1 MPSSTLHPLTA
12 RRTLAH
18 THTPRPQNEVKFSG
32 FAEFKKVY
40 FMPFLVTFQKL
51 AVEKGVC
58 KDEAEMKV
66 KGKRMAGALMKWIKT
81 NFDEL
86 QFYSLET
93 YMLDGADTDAKYKD
107 IQFAVNLAFVRYQD
121 ADPYF
126 YFIQDAF
133 TSVRAEEGAQ
143 G

>member
-1 MPSSTLHPLTA
+1 
-12 RRTLAH
+12 
-18 THTPRPQNEVKFSG
+18 
-32 FAEFKKVY
+32 
-40 FMPFLVTFQKL
+40 MPFLVTFQKL

-58 KDEAEMKV
+58 KDDAEMKV
-66 KGKRMAGALMKWIKT
+66 KGKRMAGALMKWIKA

-93 YMLDGADTDAKYKD
+93 YVQDGADTDDKYKD
-107 IQFAVNLAFVRYQD
+107 LQFACNLAYVRYQD

-133 TSVRAEEGAQ
+133 TSVRGGGGRGGGKGAAVRALR
-143 G
+143 